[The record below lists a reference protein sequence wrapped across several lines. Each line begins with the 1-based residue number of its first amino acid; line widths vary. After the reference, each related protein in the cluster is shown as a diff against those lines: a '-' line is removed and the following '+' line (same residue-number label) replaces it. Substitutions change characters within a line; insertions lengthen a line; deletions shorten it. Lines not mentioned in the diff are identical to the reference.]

1 LTWFSTGFIRT
12 KRLCAKAVTTWRADP
27 MNAPIQYSTRIFAAA
42 MKMPVESPSG
52 ERLSRRCN
60 AVVKLRVFKDLGI
73 GCCGTSNATRTSAGF
88 RQAGKLIESP
98 AFLSFFQLIRP
109 LLQGNTFVH
118 GAVR

>member
-73 GCCGTSNATRTSAGF
+73 GCCGTSNAACAPAGF
-88 RQAGKLIESP
+88 RQAGKLI
-98 AFLSFFQLIRP
+98 
-109 LLQGNTFVH
+109 
-118 GAVR
+118 